1 MNGCSTYVLS
11 MSALDEG
18 RKVSVTDFLKKLPFL
33 YDVRDC
39 LLLDALLLVDVLESK
54 ELLRPLMLYDTDLQS
69 NERQSEVR

>member
-1 MNGCSTYVLS
+1 
-11 MSALDEG
+11 MSALDGG

-39 LLLDALLLVDVLESK
+39 LLFDALRLVDVLESK

-69 NERQSEVR
+69 DERQSEVR